1 MNLSHPPEKPKLS
14 GFMREEPASRYDL
27 IRHQSLFC
35 LFGDEIDTYET
46 VPDRARTDPELGSV
60 EIREAVFLSLAS
72 IVESLNGGWPFVLE
86 ERISYEFS
94 NLISRFGN
102 TLNVD
107 LVELLILQTLK
118 NENVIF
124 DAAEHREGGS
134 DGNY

>member
-1 MNLSHPPEKPKLS
+1 MLFDIRVSFDANIPMRAYTCCTRCPKIAI
-14 GFMREEPASRYDL
+14 GG
-27 IRHQSLFC
+27 HC
-35 LFGDEIDTYET
+35 
-46 VPDRARTDPELGSV
+46 
-60 EIREAVFLSLAS
+60 
-72 IVESLNGGWPFVLE
+72 GGWPFVLE